1 MLALAAP
8 PLPRTTDLYG
18 LDRAV
23 VRLGTFLAD
32 LGHRRATARARARSR
47 LRARAAA
54 ELELSARR
62 RAHVERR
69 RDNRAQ
75 LNPLSLR

>member
-1 MLALAAP
+1 MLALAAS

-23 VRLGTFLAD
+23 VRVGTFLAD
-32 LGHRRATARARARSR
+32 LGHRRAAARARTGARR
-47 LRARAAA
+47 RARVAA
-54 ELELSARR
+54 ELEVSARR
-62 RAHVERR
+62 RAFVERR

-75 LNPLSLR
+75 LNPLGLR

>member
-18 LDRAV
+18 MDRAV

-32 LGHRRATARARARSR
+32 LGHRRAAARAQD
-47 LRARAAA
+47 
-54 ELELSARR
+54 LELGGAHRPPPSSRSAPDAGRTSSSAATT
-62 RAHVERR
+62 AH
-69 RDNRAQ
+69 
-75 LNPLSLR
+75 S

>member
-8 PLPRTTDLYG
+8 PLPRTTDLYA

-32 LGHRRATARARARSR
+32 RGHRRAAARAPGRARR
-47 LRARAAA
+47 RERAAA
-54 ELELSARR
+54 ELELGARR
-62 RAHVERR
+62 RAFVEQR

-75 LNPLSLR
+75 LNPLGLR